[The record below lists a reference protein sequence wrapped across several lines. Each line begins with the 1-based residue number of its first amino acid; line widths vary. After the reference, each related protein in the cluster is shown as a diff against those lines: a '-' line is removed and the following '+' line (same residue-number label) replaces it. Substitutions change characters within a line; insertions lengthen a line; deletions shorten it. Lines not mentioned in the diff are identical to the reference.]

1 VWDDA
6 DVDAPS
12 PLTQVS
18 FDTSRSI
25 LNENDSPDVP
35 FRWSVN
41 PYRGCEHGCF
51 YCYARPTHEYL
62 GFSAG
67 LDFETKIVAKRDA
80 PALLAE
86 ALESP
91 RWKPEPVALA
101 GATDPYQPVER
112 ELRLTRG
119 CLEVLAEYRNP
130 LLGELAKDGAA
141 AVALSITTLDKDLAR
156 RMEPRACQPQRRLVA
171 IERLTAAGIPVN
183 VLVAPVIP
191 GLNDAEIPAI
201 VEAARAAGARGAGM
215 VLLRL
220 PHGLVS
226 LFEAWLEREVPEKKA
241 RVLARLR
248 GARGGAMNDP
258 RFGARMRGTGAYAD
272 QLRALFEL
280 ACTRAGLSRSR
291 AALSGDA
298 FRRRGG
304 PGQLLLFGPS

>member
-1 VWDDA
+1 
-6 DVDAPS
+6 
-12 PLTQVS
+12 
-18 FDTSRSI
+18 
-25 LNENDSPDVP
+25 
-35 FRWSVN
+35 
-41 PYRGCEHGCF
+41 
-51 YCYARPTHEYL
+51 
-62 GFSAG
+62 
-67 LDFETKIVAKRDA
+67 
-80 PALLAE
+80 
-86 ALESP
+86 
-91 RWKPEPVALA
+91 
-101 GATDPYQPVER
+101 
-112 ELRLTRG
+112 
-119 CLEVLAEYRNP
+119 
-130 LLGELAKDGAA
+130 
-141 AVALSITTLDKDLAR
+141 
-156 RMEPRACQPQRRLVA
+156 
-171 IERLTAAGIPVN
+171 LTAAGIPVN

-248 GARGGAMNDP
+248 GTRGGAMNDP

-272 QLRALFEL
+272 QLRALFDL

-291 AALSGDA
+291 AELSGAA